1 MKRFDGL
8 TKKEAEKILREEGYN
23 QVEDVNKI
31 SSLKIFLRQIRSNF
45 VIYLLVVV
53 TVISF
58 FVGKNVTGYAILSV
72 IVLIIVV
79 GFVQEF
85 RAEKAIKALRSMIM
99 SVSIVIR
106 DGKETEIPST
116 ELVRGDI
123 IVLRNGEKIP
133 ADCVVLEESD
143 ILVNESILTGEPR
156 EIKKKTVEN
165 LKQAK
170 EENTIFMG
178 TFVVKGK
185 CVAKVV
191 RTGMETKFGQISS
204 MISSAEKELPLQKK
218 INTISKY
225 LATIG
230 IIVSLLT
237 GILIFLRTETISQAQ
252 LIEILILVIAIAVS
266 SFPEGFPVVLIT
278 TLASGAYR
286 MAQKN
291 AIVNRMSIIETLGE
305 TTVICS
311 DKTGTITK
319 GEMTVKKIFVD
330 GGMIEVSG
338 AGYEAH
344 GEFGISGRNLD
355 VKKERVLSNLIK
367 TAVLCNDSRIERTG
381 VDKIYRVIG
390 SPTEA
395 SLLIMAAKA
404 GVFSEDLDFDKIGEV
419 PFNSENKMMFVTYKT
434 KSGKYVFSKGAPEIL
449 LEKCKYIEK
458 KDGIFKLSNKDR
470 EVILKENNKLTC
482 GTYRTL
488 ALAYKKN
495 LEDFD
500 KDLIFQG
507 IVGIEDPPREEVAEA
522 IKMCQKAGIK
532 VKMITGDNRE
542 TAIAIAKQV
551 GIKGEV
557 IEGSALEKISD
568 QELLRRIDDIAIFS
582 RVKPEHKIR
591 IVRVL
596 KEKGE
601 IVTMTGDG
609 VNDAPALKEA
619 HIGVAMGKNGTDV
632 SRSVADL
639 TLKDDNFATIVHA
652 IREGR
657 TIFKNIRK
665 FVSYQLSCNVAELSL
680 LFVGVL
686 LAPYLGWQIPL
697 LLAIQILF
705 MNLVTSDLPAITLGF
720 NPGSQDVMEEKPR
733 KKTAILNRD
742 FAILIAFT
750 GIFMAFIMLSVFY
763 ISYNLMNESLE
774 YSRTVALVAL
784 IIFEIVLAFQFR
796 SFRKGILSR
805 TPFTN
810 KYLVYA
816 SLISI
821 LATLVI
827 VYTSANKIFETVPL
841 KISGWVI
848 IVLFSVFLIVI
859 FDLLKKI
866 NNKKKF
872 IRLEHG

>member
-1 MKRFDGL
+1 MP
-8 TKKEAEKILREEGYN
+8 
-23 QVEDVNKI
+23 
-31 SSLKIFLRQIRSNF
+31 
-45 VIYLLVVV
+45 IYE
-53 TVISF
+53 
-58 FVGKNVTGYAILSV
+58 Y
-72 IVLIIVV
+72 
-79 GFVQEF
+79 Q
-85 RAEKAIKALRSMIM
+85 
-99 SVSIVIR
+99 
-106 DGKETEIPST
+106 
-116 ELVRGDI
+116 
-123 IVLRNGEKIP
+123 
-133 ADCVVLEESD
+133 C
-143 ILVNESILTGEPR
+143 
-156 EIKKKTVEN
+156 
-165 LKQAK
+165 Q
-170 EENTIFMG
+170 
-178 TFVVKGK
+178 K
-185 CVAKVV
+185 C
-191 RTGMETKFGQISS
+191 
-204 MISSAEKELPLQKK
+204 
-218 INTISKY
+218 
-225 LATIG
+225 
-230 IIVSLLT
+230 
-237 GILIFLRTETISQAQ
+237 
-252 LIEILILVIAIAVS
+252 
-266 SFPEGFPVVLIT
+266 
-278 TLASGAYR
+278 
-286 MAQKN
+286 
-291 AIVNRMSIIETLGE
+291 
-305 TTVICS
+305 
-311 DKTGTITK
+311 
-319 GEMTVKKIFVD
+319 GEM
-330 GGMIEVSG
+330 
-338 AGYEAH
+338 Y
-344 GEFGISGRNLD
+344 
-355 VKKERVLSNLIK
+355 
-367 TAVLCNDSRIERTG
+367 
-381 VDKIYRVIG
+381 
-390 SPTEA
+390 
-395 SLLIMAAKA
+395 
-404 GVFSEDLDFDKIGEV
+404 
-419 PFNSENKMMFVTYKT
+419 
-434 KSGKYVFSKGAPEIL
+434 
-449 LEKCKYIEK
+449 
-458 KDGIFKLSNKDR
+458 
-470 EVILKENNKLTC
+470 
-482 GTYRTL
+482 
-488 ALAYKKN
+488 
-495 LEDFD
+495 
-500 KDLIFQG
+500 
-507 IVGIEDPPREEVAEA
+507 
-522 IKMCQKAGIK
+522 
-532 VKMITGDNRE
+532 
-542 TAIAIAKQV
+542 
-551 GIKGEV
+551 
-557 IEGSALEKISD
+557 
-568 QELLRRIDDIAIFS
+568 ELLRRIDDIAIFS

-619 HIGVAMGKNGTDV
+619 HIGVAMGKNETDV

-763 ISYNLMNESLE
+763 ISYNIMNESLE

-872 IRLEHG
+872 IRLEHS

>member
-367 TAVLCNDSRIERTG
+367 TAVLCNDSHIERTG

-470 EVILKENNKLTC
+470 EVILKENNKLTR

-557 IEGSALEKISD
+557 IDGSALEKISD

-619 HIGVAMGKNGTDV
+619 HIGVAMGKNETDV

-763 ISYNLMNESLE
+763 ISYNIMNESLE

-872 IRLEHG
+872 IRLEHS

>member
-1 MKRFDGL
+1 MKRFDGF

-311 DKTGTITK
+311 DKTVTITS
-319 GEMTVKKIFVD
+319 GEMTVRKIVMD
-330 GGMIEVSG
+330 GKDIDVEGL
-338 AGYEAH
+338 GYAAV
-344 GEFGISGRNLD
+344 GRFLME
-355 VKKERVLSNLIK
+355 KKEIHPLSDPALTLLLQ
-367 TAVLCNDSRIERTG
+367 TAVLCNDSRI
-381 VDKIYRVIG
+381 
-390 SPTEA
+390 
-395 SLLIMAAKA
+395 
-404 GVFSEDLDFDKIGEV
+404 
-419 PFNSENKMMFVTYKT
+419 
-434 KSGKYVFSKGAPEIL
+434 
-449 LEKCKYIEK
+449 
-458 KDGIFKLSNKDR
+458 
-470 EVILKENNKLTC
+470 
-482 GTYRTL
+482 
-488 ALAYKKN
+488 
-495 LEDFD
+495 
-500 KDLIFQG
+500 
-507 IVGIEDPPREEVAEA
+507 
-522 IKMCQKAGIK
+522 
-532 VKMITGDNRE
+532 
-542 TAIAIAKQV
+542 
-551 GIKGEV
+551 
-557 IEGSALEKISD
+557 
-568 QELLRRIDDIAIFS
+568 
-582 RVKPEHKIR
+582 
-591 IVRVL
+591 
-596 KEKGE
+596 
-601 IVTMTGDG
+601 
-609 VNDAPALKEA
+609 
-619 HIGVAMGKNGTDV
+619 
-632 SRSVADL
+632 
-639 TLKDDNFATIVHA
+639 
-652 IREGR
+652 
-657 TIFKNIRK
+657 
-665 FVSYQLSCNVAELSL
+665 
-680 LFVGVL
+680 
-686 LAPYLGWQIPL
+686 
-697 LLAIQILF
+697 
-705 MNLVTSDLPAITLGF
+705 
-720 NPGSQDVMEEKPR
+720 
-733 KKTAILNRD
+733 
-742 FAILIAFT
+742 
-750 GIFMAFIMLSVFY
+750 
-763 ISYNLMNESLE
+763 
-774 YSRTVALVAL
+774 
-784 IIFEIVLAFQFR
+784 
-796 SFRKGILSR
+796 
-805 TPFTN
+805 
-810 KYLVYA
+810 
-816 SLISI
+816 
-821 LATLVI
+821 
-827 VYTSANKIFETVPL
+827 
-841 KISGWVI
+841 
-848 IVLFSVFLIVI
+848 
-859 FDLLKKI
+859 
-866 NNKKKF
+866 
-872 IRLEHG
+872 